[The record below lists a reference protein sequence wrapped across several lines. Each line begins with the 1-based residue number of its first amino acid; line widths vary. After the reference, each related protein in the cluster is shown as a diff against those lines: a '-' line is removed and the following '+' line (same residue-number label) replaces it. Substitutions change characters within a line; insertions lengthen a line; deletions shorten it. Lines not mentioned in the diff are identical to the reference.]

1 MKSTSTAVVVCLML
15 SAGQAALAGTND
27 ILIGLDEKITY
38 GPNGLVNG
46 PPGKEAV
53 LVMDVSNP
61 AKPRIRASLPLMNSL
76 LGPPTN
82 LQITPDGRLG
92 LVANSVTNVQDGAA
106 WKTVPDDKLFVIDL
120 AASPPKL
127 IDTLTVGKRPSG
139 LSISRKGDL
148 ALVANR
154 VGKSISVLSI
164 QGGMVKAVGEVPM
177 EQDVAAVVITPDGK
191 RAFVCMPLMR
201 WACCQSTAPTSRTT
215 RRSTFRWHSIRSIST

>member
-1 MKSTSTAVVVCLML
+1 MKSTSTAVVGCLML

-27 ILIGLDEKITY
+27 ILLGLDEKIIY
-38 GPNGLVNG
+38 GPDGLMNG

-61 AKPRIRASLPLMNSL
+61 AKPRIRASLPPLMNSL

-127 IDTLTVGKRPSG
+127 IDTLTVGKRPSRDTSCL
-139 LSISRKGDL
+139 LS
-148 ALVANR
+148 N
-154 VGKSISVLSI
+154 VGRNGAGARMAAKSKLLP
-164 QGGMVKAVGEVPM
+164 Q
-177 EQDVAAVVITPDGK
+177 TP
-191 RAFVCMPLMR
+191 RRFSS
-201 WACCQSTAPTSRTT
+201 WART
-215 RRSTFRWHSIRSIST
+215 IR